1 MAVRNLRLK
10 DDSSLE
16 EIQNELSY
24 GYHRSQ
30 QLLESVQMVPEIPGE
45 LEKSEIIIDDKKAFY
60 YPRKEGYKVFEVKVK
75 LKNKITLTT
84 STQMH
89 DRQYRGRHYI
99 HCWVP
104 KNEKQK
110 IRTDFIAHL
119 KKKTKPKERRNP
131 PLRKIGTIYHEP
143 GTFLAAPNVYNCD
156 IEEKGSDNSKD
167 DSNEKGKSL
176 DQGQVKN
183 GVKKQKS
190 KRKRKLNF
198 SGTKELNKSTI
209 SAFGQSEQDISN
221 TNDYSVIN
229 YSSYLMPNANDVSFY
244 GSNNEASVKH
254 SSCIS
259 HTMTETGNTLINN
272 YKVINTIGR
281 GSFGKVVRVLDIKDR
296 SYYALK
302 TLKKSR
308 MKLKV
313 SLSLGTANGYDVL
326 NEINI
331 IKKMVNFFLFL
342 EPPQYCQSS

>member
-1 MAVRNLRLK
+1 M
-10 DDSSLE
+10 
-16 EIQNELSY
+16 
-24 GYHRSQ
+24 
-30 QLLESVQMVPEIPGE
+30 
-45 LEKSEIIIDDKKAFY
+45 
-60 YPRKEGYKVFEVKVK
+60 
-75 LKNKITLTT
+75 
-84 STQMH
+84 
-89 DRQYRGRHYI
+89 
-99 HCWVP
+99 
-104 KNEKQK
+104 
-110 IRTDFIAHL
+110 
-119 KKKTKPKERRNP
+119 
-131 PLRKIGTIYHEP
+131 
-143 GTFLAAPNVYNCD
+143 AAPNVYNCD
-156 IEEKGSDNSKD
+156 IEEGGSNSKD
-167 DSNEKGKSL
+167 DSKEKGKSL
-176 DQGQVKN
+176 DQGKVQI
-183 GVKKQKS
+183 GEKKQKS
-190 KRKRKLNF
+190 KRKRKLNY

-209 SAFGQSEQDISN
+209 SAFGQSEYDISN

-272 YKVINTIGR
+272 YKIINTIGR

-331 IKKMVNFFLFL
+331 IKKMVSFIFLYFFRAI
-342 EPPQYCQSS
+342 QI